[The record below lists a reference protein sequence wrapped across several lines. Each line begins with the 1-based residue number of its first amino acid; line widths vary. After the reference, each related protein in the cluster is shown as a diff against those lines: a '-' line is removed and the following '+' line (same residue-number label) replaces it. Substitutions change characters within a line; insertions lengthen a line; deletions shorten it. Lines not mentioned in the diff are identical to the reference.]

1 MGWRAFKNQVFEQ
14 VRHAGFAIALVPR
27 THEVRDADEDLL
39 LARVGIKQEPKAV
52 VEAVLGNALDGC
64 HVGCNRG
71 RRPGGRVV
79 HLRGGRDTQGER
91 AENEHLQ
98 HFGGVFQHDMLPSV
112 VALGATF
119 KPDHHASQWRPRMSA
134 TRHVGIWVAAIGL
147 SALLLGCGNG
157 PITITVRPTPSYSFD
172 RPPPSNICPDGSIAW
187 NIHDCHF
194 DLSNP

>member
-79 HLRGGRDTQGER
+79 HLRCRGCRSDAEGKRTEDEGLHLSRDVCSHGKLLLIVPLVDISIMSRAGG
-91 AENEHLQ
+91 
-98 HFGGVFQHDMLPSV
+98 FSPGVNAAYPH
-112 VALGATF
+112 G
-119 KPDHHASQWRPRMSA
+119 PRMSE
-134 TRHVGIWVAAIGL
+134 T
-147 SALLLGCGNG
+147 
-157 PITITVRPTPSYSFD
+157 SYTF
-172 RPPPSNICPDGSIAW
+172 
-187 NIHDCHF
+187 
-194 DLSNP
+194 